1 MKKPK
6 YDFSKENP
14 YNTFGKNQF
23 LNANT
28 GETVNMVT
36 EDWRTLSQ
44 KGGVSFSNTS
54 SIEEDSIWNKYLK
67 YLPEYMI
74 LDYLTK
80 EQWGEDED
88 LIEEYYKKSYAVN
101 KINISSLPE
110 ETLKFLVNRYYNENT
125 Y

>member
-28 GETVNMVT
+28 GETVIKFIV
-36 EDWRTLSQ
+36 DLRTLLE
-44 KGGVSFSNTS
+44 KEEGSFSNVS
-54 SIEEDSIWNKYLK
+54 PIEEDSIWNKYLK

-88 LIEEYYKKSYAVN
+88 LIEKYYKKPYAVN